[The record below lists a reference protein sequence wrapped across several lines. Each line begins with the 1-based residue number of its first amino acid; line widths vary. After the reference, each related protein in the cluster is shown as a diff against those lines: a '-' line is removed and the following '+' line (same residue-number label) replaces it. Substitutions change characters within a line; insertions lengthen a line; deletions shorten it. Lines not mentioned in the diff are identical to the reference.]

1 MVSAWSTILLLP
13 GKTEE
18 FKQMVA
24 EVTGPRK
31 GEYEDMLRRSGMTR
45 MFYTLQST
53 PMGDFVALYLEAND
67 PNAVTS
73 RIINSDHPFDRW
85 FYETVLNGMHGID
98 SSQEPPPP
106 NEVMFDWHA

>member
-1 MVSAWSTILLLP
+1 MPATTFFVPILS

-18 FKQMVA
+18 FKQIVA

-45 MFYTLQST
+45 FFYTLQST
-53 PMGDFVALYLEAND
+53 PMGDFVALYVEADD

-85 FYETVLNGMHGID
+85 FKETVLNGMHGID
-98 SSQEPPPP
+98 RPQLLALPSASS
-106 NEVMFDWHA
+106 WR